1 MFGQRSISVKI
12 WDRLSSKDQNN
23 LLNRICYLK
32 GQILTDRL
40 FEPVIKTYIFVNQE
54 TPHLSMSPFTPLEI
68 MPRCSA
74 AEFDFKIIPGSAP

>member
-1 MFGQRSISVKI
+1 LFGQRSISVKI

-40 FEPVIKTYIFVNQE
+40 FEPVIKTSIFVNQE
-54 TPHLSMSPFTPLEI
+54 TPHLSMSPFTPLET
-68 MPRCSA
+68 MPLSVSSRNDWN
-74 AEFDFKIIPGSAP
+74 F